1 MWSIASKLSFLPVV
15 IIMRNEVSG
24 YMAIAIGGSAMLIIF
39 QGIFTT
45 ICLSIVVSIIN
56 ANRQVLLATGIGTT
70 IAKGTQGLKN

>member
-1 MWSIASKLSFLPVV
+1 
-15 IIMRNEVSG
+15 
-24 YMAIAIGGSAMLIIF
+24 MAIAIGGSAMLIIF
-39 QGIFTT
+39 QGVFTT